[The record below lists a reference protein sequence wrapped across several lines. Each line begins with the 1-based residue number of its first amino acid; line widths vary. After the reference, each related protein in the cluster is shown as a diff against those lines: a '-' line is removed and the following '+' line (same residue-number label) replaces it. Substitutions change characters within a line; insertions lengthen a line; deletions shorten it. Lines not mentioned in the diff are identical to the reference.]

1 MGKLNAS
8 QLAGSSSHYGREEH
22 DYYATDP
29 KAVQMLLNK
38 HQFTGEKILEP
49 CVGGGHIADY
59 LNDYYKTTC
68 DGIDIV
74 DRGYPNTLVCD
85 FLKKEITNKYDTIIT
100 NPPYS
105 LAKEFAEKSLEVLE
119 DKGQLAMFLK
129 IQFLEGAKRKDFFE
143 KYPPKFV
150 YVFRN
155 RMGTLRNGSEINP
168 ETGKKW
174 ASTTMCHAW
183 FVWEKGCE
191 GEPIV
196 RWL

>member
-1 MGKLNAS
+1 M
-8 QLAGSSSHYGREEH
+8 
-22 DYYATDP
+22 
-29 KAVQMLLNK
+29 
-38 HQFTGEKILEP
+38 
-49 CVGGGHIADY
+49 
-59 LNDYYKTTC
+59 
-68 DGIDIV
+68 
-74 DRGYPNTLVCD
+74 VCD

-100 NPPYS
+100 NPPYNY
-105 LAKEFAEKSLEVLE
+105 AREFAEKCLDVLE

-129 IQFLEGAKRKDFFE
+129 VQFLEGAKRKGFFE

-155 RMGTLRNGSEINP
+155 RMGTLKNGSEINP

-183 FVWEKGCE
+183 FVWEKGYE
-191 GEPIV
+191 GEPII